1 MSTIE
6 ADRPATLADFEKAGS
21 VFGAELG
28 KIASRNVIDHGMT
41 RERNFEIAVG
51 VCEMRIGELRK
62 MEATD
67 EQITAYM
74 LAADVAYLRTAPE
87 ASSLAKKTMTA
98 KHCLAQ
104 SNT

>member
-1 MSTIE
+1 MKME
-6 ADRPATLADFEKAGS
+6 PQATLDDFREAGAI
-21 VFGAELG
+21 FGAELA
-28 KIASRNVIDHGMT
+28 KVANRNIRINGMT

-74 LAADVAYLRTAPE
+74 LAADTAYVQTAPD